1 MPEGMD
7 SLGQIDGVWVCS
19 YSQFKHLFRVL
30 RESLIQVN
38 NALLVSDNKGDKMG
52 LLYDFLTGNEF
63 RMQLEA
69 IVEGFTEL
77 KNNLEKEKRAMLG
90 AWKRREKQLEKV
102 LLNAN
107 NRYNSVR
114 GI

>member
-1 MPEGMD
+1 
-7 SLGQIDGVWVCS
+7 
-19 YSQFKHLFRVL
+19 
-30 RESLIQVN
+30 
-38 NALLVSDNKGDKMG
+38 MG